1 MAHPRNISDDRPRF
15 DGKLGDGTVVITKRL
30 SSLRVV
36 RYFVR
41 ESVVTQAWV
50 FDRQTTAR
58 GLPYYNKALWF
69 PGNGY
74 LETPSDVLQLA
85 RHYAASSPQKS

>member
-1 MAHPRNISDDRPRF
+1 MAHPHSILDDRPRF
-15 DGKLGDGTVVITKRL
+15 EGKLGDGNVVITKRL

-41 ESVVTQAWV
+41 ENAVTQAWL
-50 FDRQTTAR
+50 FDREMTVR
-58 GLPYYNKALWF
+58 GLRYYRKTLWF
-69 PGNGY
+69 PGDGL

-85 RHYAASSPQKS
+85 RHYAASNP